1 MSFLKK
7 WTSSTP
13 QLQVPTL
20 NGKRPLPKALPD
32 GPERGLPI
40 LPNELIP
47 TVLTRLD
54 NRSLYRVAQVSRRF
68 NELSTRSWLAR
79 HGITPSQLSSGH
91 VVIQSEHPI
100 EAFAAV
106 RTALFLRVHPITDL
120 RCILPDDVDAKTID
134 QLDALLS
141 WFSLRLSTTELDFGA
156 DIIPL
161 AATTKPIS
169 RALVKLVST
178 LASDCSTTVFVLKDG
193 LFTCRPDAL
202 RRWNPATGHYEGGWT
217 DSTTTYS
224 SVRMHDG
231 SRQRVPTIHALQ
243 TLTVKYPLAPAPA
256 PAPFD
261 KWKLVVVDAAFL
273 TDLQLS
279 IKLAPREWAAIL
291 DALALPALV
300 CVGLWAEA
308 ISTATSARFFTR
320 HPTIRTLK
328 YMSPTADALP
338 AGCAPLRLPRLESL
352 NTLAPYLEHILSLP
366 SSSPSASCADADSDE
381 KAHADASQQCFP
393 RLSHIELRP
402 HPRLRAALL
411 LASAHAP
418 LTALTLWSLAP
429 AALSPAWPVFP
440 AVRRLALNEVRVM
453 ALLEGGL
460 GGLLAHA
467 FPALTH
473 VGVNYSWAGNG
484 GVTAGRQMERERRA
498 FVKEVTAANPGVRTV
513 LFDGR
518 EYPMGV

>member
-1 MSFLKK
+1 MAFFFGYQARA
-7 WTSSTP
+7 WARAQGFRP
-13 QLQVPTL
+13 QAQGSGSGLGNL
-20 NGKRPLPKALPD
+20 RPESPQAEPKP
-32 GPERGLPI
+32 G
-40 LPNELIP
+40 
-47 TVLTRLD
+47 
-54 NRSLYRVAQVSRRF
+54 
-68 NELSTRSWLAR
+68 
-79 HGITPSQLSSGH
+79 HSG
-91 VVIQSEHPI
+91 
-100 EAFAAV
+100 
-106 RTALFLRVHPITDL
+106 
-120 RCILPDDVDAKTID
+120 
-134 QLDALLS
+134 
-141 WFSLRLSTTELDFGA
+141 
-156 DIIPL
+156 
-161 AATTKPIS
+161 
-169 RALVKLVST
+169 RA
-178 LASDCSTTVFVLKDG
+178 G
-193 LFTCRPDAL
+193 
-202 RRWNPATGHYEGGWT
+202 PAT
-217 DSTTTYS
+217 SL

-231 SRQRVPTIHALQ
+231 SRQHVPTIHALQ
-243 TLTVKYPLAPAPA
+243 TLTVKYPLAPAP
-256 PAPFD
+256 FD
-261 KWKLVVVDAAFL
+261 KWKLVVVDAALL

-279 IKLAPREWAAIL
+279 LKLAPREWAAIL

-338 AGCAPLRLPRLESL
+338 PGYAPLHLPRLESL

-381 KAHADASQQCFP
+381 KAHADASQQRFP

-402 HPRLRAALL
+402 HPRMRAALL
-411 LASAHAP
+411 LASTHAP

-440 AVRRLALNEVRVM
+440 A
-453 ALLEGGL
+453 LEGGL
-460 GGLLAHA
+460 AALLAHA

-473 VGVNYSWAGNG
+473 MGVNYSWEGNG
-484 GVTAGRQMERERRA
+484 GVTAGRQMEREQRA